1 MENKENTL
9 LERVSQ
15 MPMYKEK
22 HKLRMFT
29 EKEAEIIEKK
39 KAEKIAKKML
49 LDNEPIEK
57 IIKYTELD
65 EKKILSIKKRLKI
78 Q

>member
-1 MENKENTL
+1 MVEFDGI
-9 LERVSQ
+9 
-15 MPMYKEK
+15 
-22 HKLRMFT
+22 KLRYHT
-29 EKEAEIIEKK
+29 VEEAMEIQKK
-39 KAEKIAKKML
+39 GKIKIAKKML
-49 LDNEPIEK
+49 LNNLPIEK